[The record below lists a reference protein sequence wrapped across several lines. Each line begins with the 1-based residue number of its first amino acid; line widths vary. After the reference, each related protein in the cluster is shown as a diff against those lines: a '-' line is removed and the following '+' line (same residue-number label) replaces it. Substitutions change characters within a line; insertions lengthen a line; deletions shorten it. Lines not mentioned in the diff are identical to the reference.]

1 MQASVAWEG
10 AVALVVFPLRTT
22 RMALDGA
29 LERAGVAMRGRA
41 GICPWFGGVGGLGPS
56 ERVNW
61 VV

>member
-1 MQASVAWEG
+1 
-10 AVALVVFPLRTT
+10 
-22 RMALDGA
+22 MALDGA